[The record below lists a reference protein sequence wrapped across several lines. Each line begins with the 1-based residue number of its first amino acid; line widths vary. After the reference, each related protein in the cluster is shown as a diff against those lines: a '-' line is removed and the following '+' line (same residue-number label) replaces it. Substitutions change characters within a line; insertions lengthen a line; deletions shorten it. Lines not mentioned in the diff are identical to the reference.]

1 MYYYGCDSCFAMNV
15 VPQVEVLDFKAA
27 SAVHE
32 AQTILR
38 VLFDQRKRQLT
49 REPWVKVIDAVAI
62 EFTVDY
68 QRQWC
73 GGKESRWN
81 CRCRRQCGLDP
92 VTYINHRRAVE
103 TCVHLLAAA
112 MVGEVIDEIY
122 QLERMYV
129 RFIAS
134 VGLAIIRWLVQLQA
148 LVSTSNVA
156 TVDDHHLVEHYRRW
170 LLRDASAIQNNP
182 NLVLGTGSAQPKNNI
197 VHQAVETVAV
207 ETPLRIGID
216 HDKNTSS
223 SSLSLSLSSDCIG
236 SRVIGGCEHFDALL
250 SLLSGHTGQVT
261 SMSWSPDATRVV
273 LGSGDNTVRVWEVAT
288 CTEVLKLEG
297 HTGVVQSVS
306 WSPDAKHVLSR
317 DRGIVLCVCGRLQ

>member
-1 MYYYGCDSCFAMNV
+1 M
-15 VPQVEVLDFKAA
+15 
-27 SAVHE
+27 
-32 AQTILR
+32 
-38 VLFDQRKRQLT
+38 
-49 REPWVKVIDAVAI
+49 
-62 EFTVDY
+62 
-68 QRQWC
+68 
-73 GGKESRWN
+73 
-81 CRCRRQCGLDP
+81 
-92 VTYINHRRAVE
+92 
-103 TCVHLLAAA
+103 
-112 MVGEVIDEIY
+112 
-122 QLERMYV
+122 
-129 RFIAS
+129 
-134 VGLAIIRWLVQLQA
+134 
-148 LVSTSNVA
+148 STSNVA